1 MWNYSYL
8 CSTVLCEDVVTRR
21 AGLARGV
28 TYADTHTHTHP
39 NGGQISVHLVFSAYS
54 RSGTHDRK
62 SSNESNVT
70 P

>member
-28 TYADTHTHTHP
+28 THADIHTHLLRNILSELLMWNASYVQKTL
-39 NGGQISVHLVFSAYS
+39 Q
-54 RSGTHDRK
+54 
-62 SSNESNVT
+62 
-70 P
+70 